1 MHEDITALADDLVAL
16 RFEQEPLMAAMMG
29 IDEGPPGLG
38 DRGRDAEEE
47 YVRRYRH
54 IAVGADEVRGRL
66 SARGEPLDEREILTL
81 DVVGESATSTADE
94 TELGLVE
101 ITVSDFFNSPLA
113 GLVSILPQLPLDNA
127 LRRASYLERLED
139 VPRALDQIAQ
149 RHLEGIASGR
159 FPTRR
164 GVTNALTFI
173 DAVISDPNLSGLRRP
188 LGADETDV
196 DFATAQDRILS
207 ELVVPSLL
215 SYREVLHDMLLD
227 RGRDDEH
234 SGLDVLPGGAE
245 IYSSLVRVWTSTRR
259 TPEDLHGTGLS
270 LIEELHRDFRTV
282 AGRLWGLDDLASIFE
297 RIRDDSSLRYTTEQ
311 EILEA
316 ARSTVLRAEAVA
328 PDWFDELPSTPCRV
342 QAVPPAL
349 SEGSAAA
356 YYHTGTLD
364 GSRPGTYF
372 VNTSQ
377 PEKRL
382 RHMSEAVAFHEAVPG
397 HHFQLTIAQEIAD
410 NHLVH
415 SVFVDGA
422 NAEGWGLY
430 SERLAQEMGLYSDDV
445 ALLGMLTSDAFRAA
459 RLVVDTGL
467 HALGWSRQRA
477 IDWMSDNVPI
487 SPLEVVAEVDRY
499 ISMPA
504 QALSYMVGRLEI
516 QECRRMATVAL
527 GARFDV
533 RTFHNL
539 VLLTGPVPLPALR
552 AAVRRWIA
560 SYTSS

>member
-1 MHEDITALADDLVAL
+1 MRDDITALADELVAL
-16 RFEQEPLMAAMMG
+16 RFEQEPLTPAMMG
-29 IDEGPPGLG
+29 IDDGPPGLG
-38 DRGRDAEEE
+38 DCSREAERE
-47 YVRRYRH
+47 YVRRYRA
-54 IAVGADEVRGRL
+54 IAAGADELRVRLGAQGVRL
-66 SARGEPLDEREILTL
+66 EEREVLTL
-81 DVVGESATSTADE
+81 DVVGESATSAADE
-94 TELGLVE
+94 TELGLVD

-113 GLVSILPQLPLDNA
+113 GLVSTLPQLPLDNA
-127 LRRASYLERLED
+127 VRTASYLGRLED
-139 VPRALDQIAQ
+139 LPRVLGQISQ
-149 RHLEGIASGR
+149 RHREGIASGR
-159 FPTRR
+159 APTRR
-164 GVTNALTFI
+164 GVTNAVTFI
-173 DAVISDPNLSGLRRP
+173 DAVISDPDLSGLRRTFED
-188 LGADETDV
+188 ADLAIV
-196 DFATAQDRILS
+196 QDRILHD
-207 ELVVPSLL
+207 LVVPALV
-215 SYREVLHDMLLD
+215 SYRDVLRDALLD
-227 RGRDDEH
+227 QGRDDEN
-234 SGLDVLPGGAE
+234 SGLDSLPGGAG
-245 IYSSLVRVWTSTRR
+245 IYASLVRVWTSTRR
-259 TPEDLHGTGLS
+259 TPKDLHDTGLS
-270 LIEELHRDFRTV
+270 LIEELHTDFRTI
-282 AGRLWGLDDLASIFE
+282 AGRLWGIDDLASIFD
-297 RIRDDSSLRYTTEQ
+297 RIRNDSTLRYTTDV

-316 ARSTVLRAEAVA
+316 ARATVRRAERVA
-328 PDWFDELPSTPCRV
+328 PDWFDELPSTSCRV

-356 YYHTGTLD
+356 YYQTGTLD

-372 VNTSQ
+372 VNTSH

-477 IDWMSDNVPI
+477 IDWMSENVPI

-504 QALSYMVGRLEI
+504 QALSYMVGRMEI

-527 GARFDV
+527 EGRFDV

-539 VLLTGPVPLPALR
+539 VLSTGPVPLPALR
-552 AAVRRWIA
+552 AAVQRWIA
-560 SYTSS
+560 SYTS